1 MMRCFVRLVE
11 KQYVPFLFY
20 CVKKGRALALQC
32 FPRQTDHLPGA
43 RGGQLHSLQS
53 NLCVLKC
60 RSVCISHAEKAWGK
74 KKKVQAQFRHEA
86 PVQRLQCGILKA
98 MSVVFN
104 AQYKA
109 SKDSLCLVCL
119 ICLICSR
126 MCVFTVEP
134 VTVFIVWL
142 LWCC

>member
-1 MMRCFVRLVE
+1 
-11 KQYVPFLFY
+11 
-20 CVKKGRALALQC
+20 
-32 FPRQTDHLPGA
+32 
-43 RGGQLHSLQS
+43 
-53 NLCVLKC
+53 
-60 RSVCISHAEKAWGK
+60 
-74 KKKVQAQFRHEA
+74 
-86 PVQRLQCGILKA
+86 

-142 LWCC
+142 L